1 MPETLLTVRV
11 LFFFKS
17 LFIHNYDPGKKSF
30 IIRYLEYETN
40 QVLLLLKIKI
50 ANPLLETLIT
60 SKTRLKLLIKFFVAA
75 TNKGYLNG
83 LAQEFGES
91 TNAIRKELN
100 HLAAA
105 GYLTKNKEANK
116 IQYLANTTHP
126 LFSSLQKIVHQHLG
140 LEFIA
145 EQVIERMGAVDTIS
159 LVGDYAQGRD
169 TGIIELVICGHQLN
183 HDYLVGL
190 SKKIENQID
199 RRLNITVTKE
209 TPKVGII
216 LYINESA
223 D

>member
-1 MPETLLTVRV
+1 MD
-11 LFFFKS
+11 
-17 LFIHNYDPGKKSF
+17 NYDPRKESF
-30 IIRYLEYETN
+30 
-40 QVLLLLKIKI
+40 LLGIWNIKLIKYFCCLKAKVSK
-50 ANPLLETLIT
+50 PLLETLIT

-75 TNKGYLNG
+75 TNKAYLNG

-116 IQYLANTTHP
+116 IQYLANKKHP

-159 LVGDYAQGRD
+159 LVGDYAKGRD

-183 HDYLVGL
+183 DDYLVEL
-190 SKKIENQID
+190 SKKIENKID

-216 LYINESA
+216 LYINEPA

>member
-1 MPETLLTVRV
+1 M
-11 LFFFKS
+11 
-17 LFIHNYDPGKKSF
+17 
-30 IIRYLEYETN
+30 
-40 QVLLLLKIKI
+40 
-50 ANPLLETLIT
+50 LETLIT

-100 HLAAA
+100 HLSAA

-145 EQVIERMGAVDTIS
+145 EQVIERMGAVHTIS

-169 TGIIELVICGHQLN
+169 TGIIELVICGHHLN

-190 SKKIENQID
+190 SKKIKDKID
-199 RRLNITVTKE
+199 RHLNITVTKE

-223 D
+223 A

>member
-1 MPETLLTVRV
+1 MN
-11 LFFFKS
+11 
-17 LFIHNYDPGKKSF
+17 NYDLGKESF
-30 IIRYLEYETN
+30 
-40 QVLLLLKIKI
+40 LLGIWNIKLIKYFCCSTYKISK
-50 ANPLLETLIT
+50 PLLETLIT

-190 SKKIENQID
+190 SKKIEDKID
-199 RRLNITVTKE
+199 RRLNITVTKD
-209 TPKVGII
+209 TPKVGIV

>member
-1 MPETLLTVRV
+1 M
-11 LFFFKS
+11 
-17 LFIHNYDPGKKSF
+17 I
-30 IIRYLEYETN
+30 
-40 QVLLLLKIKI
+40 
-50 ANPLLETLIT
+50 ETLIT
-60 SKTRLKLLIKFFVAA
+60 SKTRLRLLIKFFVAA

-100 HLAAA
+100 HLAVA
-105 GYLTKNKEANK
+105 GYLKKNQENNK
-116 IQYLANTTHP
+116 IQYLANTMHP

-140 LEFIA
+140 LELIA
-145 EQVIERMGAVDTIS
+145 EQVIDRMGEVQTIS
-159 LVGDYAQGRD
+159 LVGDYAKGMD
-169 TGIIELVICGHQLN
+169 TGTIEIVICGHQLN

-190 SKKIENQID
+190 SKKIENQIS

-216 LYINESA
+216 LYINEPA

>member
-1 MPETLLTVRV
+1 MKGSCLEKH
-11 LFFFKS
+11 LFFSAFWILK
-17 LFIHNYDPGKKSF
+17 LIKYFCYL
-30 IIRYLEYETN
+30 IIL
-40 QVLLLLKIKI
+40 VS
-50 ANPLLETLIT
+50 NPLLETLIT
-60 SKTRLKLLIKFFVAA
+60 SKTRLRLLIKFFVAA

-100 HLAAA
+100 HLCAA

-159 LVGDYAQGRD
+159 LVGDYAKGRD

-190 SKKIENQID
+190 SKKIESQID

-216 LYINESA
+216 LYINESG